1 MSLSFEQY
9 NELLSKITDKGLFDY
24 ISVLAPT
31 LVALATLYWSQ
42 KVFNKQTKMLK
53 DEKLFTKDV
62 DKIYEALDLLFKYS
76 NAINLFYS
84 LNEKVFNTALKGSKL
99 EVNSSYTD
107 KSSEEF
113 YLAISDLKKASFLM
127 KALGQEYISV
137 NLDKYHSD
145 AITLRKSI
153 LEGRKS
159 LVEHD
164 EETALSFLHT
174 LIEGE
179 GEVPSYAARVA
190 DLDQQFNGCIKSIV
204 TYKEQLKQR
213 SKM

>member
-1 MSLSFEQY
+1 
-9 NELLSKITDKGLFDY
+9 
-24 ISVLAPT
+24 
-31 LVALATLYWSQ
+31 
-42 KVFNKQTKMLK
+42 
-53 DEKLFTKDV
+53 
-62 DKIYEALDLLFKYS
+62 
-76 NAINLFYS
+76 
-84 LNEKVFNTALKGSKL
+84 
-99 EVNSSYTD
+99 
-107 KSSEEF
+107 
-113 YLAISDLKKASFLM
+113 M

-153 LEGRKS
+153 LEGGKY

-164 EETALSFLHT
+164 EETTLSFLHT
-174 LIEGE
+174 LIE